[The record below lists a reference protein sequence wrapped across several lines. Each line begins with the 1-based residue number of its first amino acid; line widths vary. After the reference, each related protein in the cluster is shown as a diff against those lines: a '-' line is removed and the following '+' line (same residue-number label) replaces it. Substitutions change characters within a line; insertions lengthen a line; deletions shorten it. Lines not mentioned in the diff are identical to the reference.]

1 LAAPPDLI
9 LIIARQTD
17 LRDPEGDR
25 APRSPP
31 MRRALLTLAFLAII
45 AALLA
50 LAAYGAYRRDIASL
64 RASLAGDSTL
74 VDTRHGKMEV
84 AIRGEGPP
92 VLLLHGAGGGYDQA
106 LLLAQMFGPP
116 GHRWIAVSRFG
127 YLRSALPADAS
138 TLSQAE
144 ALLDI
149 LDAEGIDR
157 VGVLA
162 MSGGVPPALQ
172 LAALAPDRI
181 TGMALLSS
189 APFTPLTAAAQDL
202 PMPAWAYQMLFSSD
216 FPIWAIVRL
225 GPGLLDPV
233 FDVTPALRARLTPE
247 DAATVTALVQGFL
260 PVTDRLPGL
269 ANEGAAIDPAATY
282 ALDRIT
288 APILIGHARDDGIN
302 PFPIA
307 EFLAKSL
314 PQARFLPLPDGG
326 HMLLGHKADVTKAVA
341 DVLGG

>member
-1 LAAPPDLI
+1 
-9 LIIARQTD
+9 
-17 LRDPEGDR
+17 
-25 APRSPP
+25 

-45 AALLA
+45 AAFLA

-64 RASLAGDSTL
+64 RAALAEGSTL
-74 VDTRHGKMEV
+74 INTGHGAMEV
-84 AIRGEGPP
+84 AIRGEGSP

-127 YLRSALPADAS
+127 YLRSALPQDAS
-138 TLSQAE
+138 TKAQAE
-144 ALLDI
+144 ALLDL
-149 LDAEGIDR
+149 LDAQRIDKVGI
-157 VGVLA
+157 LA

-202 PMPAWAYQMLFSSD
+202 PMPAWAYQALFSSN
-216 FPIWAIVRL
+216 FPIWGIVRAS
-225 GPGLLDPV
+225 PGFLDPV

-247 DAATVTALVQGFL
+247 DAATVTALIQTFL

-269 ANEGAAIDPAATY
+269 SNEGAAIDPAATY
-282 ALDRIT
+282 AFDRIT
-288 APILIGHARDDGIN
+288 TPTLIVHARDDGIN

-307 EFLAKSL
+307 EFLASSL

-326 HMLLGHKADVTKAVA
+326 HMLLGHKAEVTQAVA
-341 DVLGG
+341 DILGP